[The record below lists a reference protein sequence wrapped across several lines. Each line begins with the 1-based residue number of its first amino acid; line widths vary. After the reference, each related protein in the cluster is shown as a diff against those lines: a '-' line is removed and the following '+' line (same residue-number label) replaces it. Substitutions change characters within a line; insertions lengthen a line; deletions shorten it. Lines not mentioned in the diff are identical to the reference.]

1 MGEDQGNLAG
11 TCADGL
17 RVMPGIAGVRPGSH
31 VTMSHLGS
39 SQMVRHRALNAA
51 IEGSIPSS
59 PAIGETHEVP
69 PLW

>member
-1 MGEDQGNLAG
+1 MGENQGKVARSCGDN
-11 TCADGL
+11 L

-31 VTMSHLGS
+31 GTMSHLGS

-59 PAIGETHEVP
+59 PAIGETHEVS